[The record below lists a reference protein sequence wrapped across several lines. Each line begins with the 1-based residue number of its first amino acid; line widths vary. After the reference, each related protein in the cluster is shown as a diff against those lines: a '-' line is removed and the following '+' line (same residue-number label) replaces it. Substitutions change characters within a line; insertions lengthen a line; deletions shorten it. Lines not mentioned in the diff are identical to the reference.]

1 MARAE
6 AQDSSLV
13 TIFQQAMIKLGWHE
27 NRDVEFAYRW
37 AGGDV
42 GRMQT
47 LAKELIG
54 LRPDVIVAQST
65 QNVLAVLR
73 ETRAIPIVFRE
84 VVDPVVTGL
93 VPSLSRPGAN
103 VTGFTHFEPSI
114 NGKYVEFLKEIA
126 PHITCVAIL
135 LNPATGTPN
144 GEIFHRAYEQPAA
157 TLGLKFIESRVYNIA
172 ELEGSIAALMQEPN
186 CGVVVPFQ
194 SFFTANFSRVLE
206 LVTRSRLPAIYGTR
220 IYVERGGLAS
230 YGVDQ
235 LEVTRQVAEYVDHIL
250 RGEKPGDMPVQAPT
264 KFELIINAKTAK
276 ALGLTLPPTLLARV
290 DEVIE

>member
-1 MARAE
+1 MRRREFIALAGGAAIARPVPARTQPARVRLLGLLMARVE
-6 AQDSSLV
+6 AQDRSLV
-13 TIFQQAMIKLGWHE
+13 AVFQQAMSKLGWQE

-47 LAKELIG
+47 LAKELVA

-114 NGKYVEFLKEIA
+114 NGKFIELLKEIA
-126 PHITCVAIL
+126 PHITCVAVL
-135 LNPATGTPN
+135 RNPATGTPN
-144 GEIFHRAYEQPAA
+144 SEIFRRVYEQAA
-157 TLGLKFIESRVYNIA
+157 ASLGLKYIVSSVSNMA
-172 ELEGSIAALMQEPN
+172 ELEGSIAALGQEPN
-186 CGVVVPFQ
+186 CGVVVP
-194 SFFTANFSRVLE
+194 L
-206 LVTRSRLPAIYGTR
+206 
-220 IYVERGGLAS
+220 
-230 YGVDQ
+230 
-235 LEVTRQVAEYVDHIL
+235 
-250 RGEKPGDMPVQAPT
+250 
-264 KFELIINAKTAK
+264 
-276 ALGLTLPPTLLARV
+276 
-290 DEVIE
+290 